1 MGSKRKGTKF
11 APHHA
16 AFAAAHLDPF
26 STDGDGAKQPS
37 QFPLA
42 TNPYK
47 VLATAEC
54 TSSSTGTFGA
64 VFTPNP
70 FYCVTQ
76 IANSNDGSINGLP
89 SALNTTNG
97 ATNAVIYAA
106 SNDLPNKAEKWR
118 NVGVAFNIKPV
129 TNFTSTAGYLYAA
142 FVPSGEFY
150 PYKMGQ
156 GANAASLGEFLGV
169 PLSAS
174 GVSNAITNLPHVR
187 QYSIAELLATG
198 GAEFVVPISSPRHED
213 WLDVA
218 TYVDYP
224 GMAHTSSGASTF
236 SGVITPS
243 YSQTAGWGTL
253 VLYATGLPASTKV
266 FTVQAVFRCEVTP
279 IVAGTTANAFIPSGI
294 TAAPATDPS
303 VKHRLLSAIA
313 ASPAIRTREE
323 ALKMKG
329 VAAFKKAL
337 GPAERAL
344 GLGTMLL

>member
-1 MGSKRKGTKF
+1 MGSKPKGSRL

-16 AFAAAHLDPF
+16 AFVAAHLDPF
-26 STDGDGAKQPS
+26 SQDGDGAKQPS

-64 VFTPNP
+64 ILTPNP
-70 FYCVTQ
+70 FYTVTQ
-76 IANSNDGSINGLP
+76 IANANDGSVSGLP
-89 SALNTTNG
+89 AGLNVANG
-97 ATNAVIYAA
+97 ATNALVYAA

-118 NVGVAFNIKPV
+118 SVSIAFNIKPV

-142 FVPSGEFY
+142 FVPSGEYY
-150 PYKMGQ
+150 PFKMGN

-169 PLSAS
+169 PLTST

-187 QYSIAELLATG
+187 QYSIAELLSTG

-218 TYVDYP
+218 SYADYP
-224 GMAHTSSGASTF
+224 GLAFTSTGAGTF
-236 SGVITPS
+236 AGVVTPS

-266 FTVQAVFRCEVTP
+266 FTVQALFRCEVTP

-294 TAAPATDPS
+294 KAAPATDPS
-303 VKHRLLSAIA
+303 MKHRLLSAIA
-313 ASPAIRTREE
+313 SSPSIRTREE

-329 VAAFKKAL
+329 IAAFKKAL
-337 GPAERAL
+337 GPAEKAL